1 MRRWQ
6 HGMQFGQLKRREFI
20 TLLGAAAVA
29 WPVAARAQ
37 QTGRVPRIGVLMA
50 LAEDDAELKLWLA
63 GFREKIEAL
72 GWTDGRNVHIDYRF
86 APAANAAKAQAFV
99 KELMALQPDVI
110 FAQSTPVVAALRAET
125 RNIPIVFVL
134 VSDPIGSGF
143 IASFGRPG
151 GNLTGMGYMEAGM
164 PC

>member
-143 IASFGRPG
+143 IASFARPG